1 MGFRSAVSRTLVLTV
16 LAVLVGGIEGKLVQN
31 PLHHRLQPP
40 GTDILDGRIQ
50 LDRDIGSGANIC

>member
-1 MGFRSAVSRTLVLTV
+1 MAVYARLVLTV